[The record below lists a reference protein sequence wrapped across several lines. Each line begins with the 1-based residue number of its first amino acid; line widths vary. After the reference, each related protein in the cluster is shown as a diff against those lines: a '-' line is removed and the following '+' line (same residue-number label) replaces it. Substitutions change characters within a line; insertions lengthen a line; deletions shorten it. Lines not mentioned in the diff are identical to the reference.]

1 MAPVVLVGALGCPWS
16 NAGEEAEEGEG
27 VQSERGGVRGGQG
40 CRGGDQAVEGGGTQA
55 GRSQRGS
62 PAIGHAAASP
72 PGRRKKTVL
81 PLVGRAGFGQ

>member
-1 MAPVVLVGALGCPWS
+1 MLNGGGGDDYARVA
-16 NAGEEAEEGEG
+16 ARERAEEGKEVQGERGEDEG
-27 VQSERGGVRGGQG
+27 VGGCAWRRPGS
-40 CRGGDQAVEGGGTQA
+40 RGGTQA
-55 GRSQRGS
+55 GRIQRGS